1 MEHFSSIKV
10 IRIIF
15 GSFVM
20 KQKKNVTLDNYV
32 ILFIKKKKKSI
43 QTYLYIKSLYN
54 NVHIV
59 YYIL

>member
-20 KQKKNVTLDNYV
+20 KQKKDVILDNYV
-32 ILFIKKKKKSI
+32 ILFIKKKKKAYKHI
-43 QTYLYIKSLYN
+43 YI
-54 NVHIV
+54 
-59 YYIL
+59 

>member
-20 KQKKNVTLDNYV
+20 KQKKNVILDNYV
-32 ILFIKKKKKSI
+32 ILFIKKKKSI

>member
-20 KQKKNVTLDNYV
+20 KQKKNVILDNYV
-32 ILFIKKKKKSI
+32 ILFIKKKKAYKHI
-43 QTYLYIKSLYN
+43 YI
-54 NVHIV
+54 
-59 YYIL
+59 

>member
-20 KQKKNVTLDNYV
+20 KQKKNVILDNYV
-32 ILFIKKKKKSI
+32 ILFIKKKKKHTNI
-43 QTYLYIKSLYN
+43 FIYKI
-54 NVHIV
+54 IV
-59 YYIL
+59 